1 MPREANAVDFW
12 RGIALITIFI
22 NHVPGMYYARFTH
35 ANYSLSDSADLF
47 VFLAGWSLRLLVGT
61 PRQTQ
66 RGTWYLVLRL
76 GGRAIQLY
84 AAQIMITM
92 IAIAMLAASATAL
105 DNPLLL
111 EWHNAAAVFYDPIL
125 THIGLATLTH
135 HLGYFDIL
143 PLYVVLMAVAPI
155 FAVIDRYAPN
165 WLLPISI
172 ALYLVTLI
180 VPLPVPTWPVEGQ
193 WFFNPLAWQLVFV
206 LGFVMAREDGIGGFV
221 RRHIVWIRWLSLP
234 IVALSAYVVWNRL
247 WPDPTLM
254 PQPRLLFIAD
264 KTYVTPMRL
273 IQLLA
278 LIALFS
284 VTYPYIKRWALWL
297 VEFCSRLGR
306 NSLIV
311 FCVGSLLSLAGQIT
325 RFVYRGDIVVDT
337 VVVIVGITIMA
348 ISAWL
353 PEWREQVRSKGS
365 VQPSPAS

>member
-47 VFLAGWSLRLLVGT
+47 VFLAGWSLRLMVGS
-61 PRQTQ
+61 PNRPPQAV
-66 RGTWYLVLRL
+66 GYLVLRL
-76 GGRAIQLY
+76 GGRAVELY
-84 AAQIMITM
+84 AAQIMITA
-92 IAIAMLAASATAL
+92 IAIAMLAASATIL

-125 THIGLATLTH
+125 THVGLAALTH

-155 FAVIDRYAPN
+155 FAIVDRYAPN
-165 WLLPISI
+165 WLLPLSI
-172 ALYLVTLI
+172 ALYLATLI
-180 VPLPVPTWPVEGQ
+180 VPIPVPTWPVEGQ

-206 LGFVMAREDGIGGFV
+206 LGFVMAREDGVGGFV
-221 RRHIVWIRWLSLP
+221 RRHIGPIRWLSLP
-234 IVALSAYVVWNRL
+234 IVAASAYFVWNRM

-254 PQPRLLFIAD
+254 PQPVLLFIAD

-273 IQLLA
+273 IQFLA

-284 VTYPYIKRWALWL
+284 GTYPFIKRWASPF
-297 VEFCSRLGR
+297 VGFNSMLGR
-306 NSLIV
+306 HSLIV
-311 FCVGSLLSLAGQIT
+311 FCIASLLSLGGQIT
-325 RFVYRGDIVVDT
+325 RFVNRGDIGVDT
-337 VVVIVGITIMA
+337 VVVILGIAIMA
-348 ISAWL
+348 LAAWL
-353 PEWREQVRSKGS
+353 PEWRDQIRSR
-365 VQPSPAS
+365 ASARSLPVS